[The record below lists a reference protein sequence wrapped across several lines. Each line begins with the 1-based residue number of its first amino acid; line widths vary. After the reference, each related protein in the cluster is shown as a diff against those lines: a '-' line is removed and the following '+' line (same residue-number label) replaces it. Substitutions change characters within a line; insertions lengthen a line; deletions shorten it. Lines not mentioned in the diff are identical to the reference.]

1 MSSLTLTD
9 LKAYYHHTSSSDL
22 TPHLHLAYRLYYI
35 YEANK
40 TTRPFPHRAST
51 LRLFTDFF
59 DPHNT
64 VYRDLFT
71 AQGKV
76 PFESNDPCLDPATF
90 ERVLDAFMGLSHFE
104 VFWRSAW
111 VREVADVLVER
122 EACVEK
128 LRARARAG
136 AMHAEDSGEE
146 KGKGKAVEDFVACS
160 DHGMSEARS
169 GSSDGEAPFVE
180 EEEEEV
186 DDDDDHPSGEPAWD
200 PFGDYGGSVNE
211 DTASKDDDVDDEHS
225 PSVDGWKLAGGQ
237 AEYKATEIGFKSHD
251 DYDHPPSKHDWM
263 HEGAYRKYSSDTA
276 SQAEDADL
284 SPSEPSREPISDH
297 GGFNNE
303 ETAQKGDDDDND
315 DHRSSSKS
323 KWEPIRT
330 YGASEGV
337 RSSDDDAVHSWGKY
351 GRW

>member
-22 TPHLHLAYRLYYI
+22 TPHLHIAYRLYYI

-40 TTRPFPHRAST
+40 TTLPLAHRAST

-71 AQGKV
+71 AQGKA

-104 VFWRSAW
+104 VLWRSAW
-111 VREVADVLVER
+111 AREVADVLVER

-128 LRARARAG
+128 LRLRARAG

-146 KGKGKAVEDFVACS
+146 EGKGEAVEDFVACS
-160 DHGMSEARS
+160 DLGMSDAGS
-169 GSSDGEAPFVE
+169 GSSDGEAPSAGE
-180 EEEEEV
+180 EKV
-186 DDDDDHPSGEPAWD
+186 DDDDENSSSEPAWD
-200 PFGDYGGSVNE
+200 PFGDDDGSNNE
-211 DTASKDDDVDDEHS
+211 DTASKDDDVDDELS
-225 PSVDGWKLAGGQ
+225 SSVDGWKLAGGQ
-237 AEYKATEIGFKSHD
+237 AEYKATEIGFK
-251 DYDHPPSKHDWM
+251 DYDDHDHPASKHDWM
-263 HEGAYRKYSSDTA
+263 HEGACGKFPES
-276 SQAEDADL
+276 
-284 SPSEPSREPISDH
+284 
-297 GGFNNE
+297 GE
-303 ETAQKGDDDDND
+303 ETALKDDND
-315 DHRSSSKS
+315 DHDDNDKDDHHSSSKS

-330 YGASEGV
+330 YGASNGV
-337 RSSDDDAVHSWGKY
+337 RSFDDDADRSWDKY